1 MLNLKFIQENKE
13 TVIERL
19 AVKNFDA
26 RESVEKIIY
35 LDGERRKLQQ
45 DSENKQARMNAIAKE
60 IGNLMKA
67 GKKKK
72 RKKPVRKRPN

>member
-26 RESVEKIIY
+26 RESVEKIIA
-35 LDGERRKLQQ
+35 LDNQRKSLQDVYKRQ
-45 DSENKQARMNAIAKE
+45 RHDRSAKAF
-60 IGNLMKA
+60 LH
-67 GKKKK
+67 
-72 RKKPVRKRPN
+72 

>member
-26 RESVEKIIY
+26 REPIEK
-35 LDGERRKLQQ
+35 L
-45 DSENKQARMNAIAKE
+45 
-60 IGNLMKA
+60 
-67 GKKKK
+67 
-72 RKKPVRKRPN
+72 

>member
-26 RESVEKIIY
+26 VNPLKKSS
-35 LDGERRKLQQ
+35 LSTT
-45 DSENKQARMNAIAKE
+45 SENPYKREAVAKTGSNE
-60 IGNLMKA
+60 YHRQRN
-67 GKKKK
+67 
-72 RKKPVRKRPN
+72 R